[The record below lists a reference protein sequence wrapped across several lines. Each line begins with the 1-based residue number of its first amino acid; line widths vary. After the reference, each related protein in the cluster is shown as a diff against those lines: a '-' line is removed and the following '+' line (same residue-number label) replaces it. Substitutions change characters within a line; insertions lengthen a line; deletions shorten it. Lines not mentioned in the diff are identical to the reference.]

1 MGFSREM
8 ENDTGLDREA
18 FDGIDTDEDFIYIW
32 GMFFI
37 DIRTDRRSQLVDIT
51 RQVEEAI
58 MESGI
63 RDGIALVYSPHTTA
77 GITINENADPSVIS
91 DISNKLRK
99 LIDENDPDYRH
110 MEGNSDSHIKTS
122 LVGSSEMVIIEDGR
136 LVLGRWQGIFLAE
149 FDGPRSRRVYVKVIG
164 SGGM

>member
-1 MGFSREM
+1 MFSIE
-8 ENDTGLDREA
+8 
-18 FDGIDTDEDFIYIW
+18 IK
-32 GMFFI
+32 
-37 DIRTDRRSQLVDIT
+37 TDRRSELVDIT
-51 RQVEEAI
+51 RQVERAV

-63 RDGIALVYSPHTTA
+63 KDGIALVYSPHTTA

-99 LIDENDPDYRH
+99 VIDEHDPDYRH

-122 LVGSSEMVIIEDGR
+122 LVGSSEMVIVEDGR

-149 FDGPRSRRVYVKVIG
+149 FDGPRTRRVYVKVIG